1 MENDSKTLKAEDKCD
16 EGRKDNVSYWKRMMR
31 GYEKRNASLER
42 RRAALIERV
51 HFMECALP
59 SLLMSAAVVSTN
71 RSEQSPKVSCHDGT
85 SGRLNSFGI
94 KTHEEKYTRYLII
107 TDPHVN
113 RKSKGAPRY
122 E

>member
-1 MENDSKTLKAEDKCD
+1 MENDTKTLKAEDKCD
-16 EGRKDNVSYWKRMMR
+16 ERRKDNVSYWKRMMR

-85 SGRLNSFGI
+85 SGSTKKENKKEQEDEEENKNN
-94 KTHEEKYTRYLII
+94 KTRVKL
-107 TDPHVN
+107 
-113 RKSKGAPRY
+113 
-122 E
+122 

>member
-16 EGRKDNVSYWKRMMR
+16 EHRKDNVSYWKRMMR

-85 SGRLNSFGI
+85 SGRYTHVHALIYICIYIFAYIFLRFNTGTI
-94 KTHEEKYTRYLII
+94 KFIK
-107 TDPHVN
+107 
-113 RKSKGAPRY
+113 K
-122 E
+122 

>member
-16 EGRKDNVSYWKRMMR
+16 EHRKDNVSYWKRMMR

-94 KTHEEKYTRYLII
+94 KTHEEKYFEFPTQ
-107 TDPHVN
+107 
-113 RKSKGAPRY
+113 
-122 E
+122 

>member
-1 MENDSKTLKAEDKCD
+1 MENDSKTFKTENKCD
-16 EGRKDNVSYWKRMMR
+16 ESRKDNSSYWKRMMR

-71 RSEQSPKVSCHDGT
+71 RSEQQSPKVSCHDGT
-85 SGRLNSFGI
+85 SD
-94 KTHEEKYTRYLII
+94 RYLII
-107 TDPHVN
+107 TDRHVK
-113 RKSKGAPRY
+113 RKSKDTQRY